1 VRAAFAE
8 EEQKGLKKAEIGII
22 GGSGLY
28 AMPGLTSVREER
40 VTTPFGDP
48 SEAFIV
54 GELEGRSVA
63 FLARHGRGHRI
74 LPTELNFR
82 ANLFAMKMLG
92 VERILSVS
100 AVGSLKEEHK
110 PTDFVIPD
118 QFIDRTYARVSTFFG
133 EGIVAH
139 VGFGDPVCATVASV
153 FKKACDAV
161 GVVGKSGGTYVCME
175 GPQFSTRA
183 ESNLYRSWGA
193 DVIGM
198 TNLQEAKLARE
209 AEICYATMAM
219 VTDYDCWREGHDD
232 VTVDQ
237 IVAVLHQN
245 AENAAKVVRSAIA
258 AMPTE
263 KSCGCGDA
271 LKYAILTDRKAIPAE
286 ARQRLAILLDKYL
299 Q

>member
-1 VRAAFAE
+1 
-8 EEQKGLKKAEIGII
+8 LKKAEIGII

-28 AMPGLTSVREER
+28 AMPGLTNVTEEKL
-40 VTTPFGDP
+40 VTPFGEP
-48 SEAFIV
+48 SDAFIL
-54 GELEGRSVA
+54 GELEGRKVV

-74 LPTELNFR
+74 LPSELNFR
-82 ANLFAMKMLG
+82 ANIYAMKMLG

-118 QFIDRTYARVSTFFG
+118 QFIDCTFARVSTFFG
-133 EGIVAH
+133 GGVVAH
-139 VGFGDPVCATVASV
+139 VAFGDPVCSSVAET

-161 GVVGKSGGTYVCME
+161 GVVGKRGGTYVCME

-219 VTDYDCWREGHDD
+219 VTDYDCWYEGHDD
-232 VTVDQ
+232 VTVEQ

-245 AENAAKVVRSAIA
+245 AENASKVVKAAVA
-258 AMPTE
+258 AMPAARTC
-263 KSCGCGDA
+263 SCGNA
-271 LKYAILTDRKAIPAE
+271 LKYAVLTDRKAIPAE
-286 ARQRLAILLDKYL
+286 ARERLALLLDKYL
-299 Q
+299 